1 VHIFVGQFEVK
12 NELSE
17 TLFKTGNVEL
27 GVAQIEDGIFK
38 CLYLSPLE
46 GRSPERGRQAVFK

>member
-1 VHIFVGQFEVK
+1 MHIFVGQYEVK

-17 TLFKTGNVEL
+17 TPFKTGNVEL

-38 CLYLSPLE
+38 CLDCPK
-46 GRSPERGRQAVFK
+46 RGVLP